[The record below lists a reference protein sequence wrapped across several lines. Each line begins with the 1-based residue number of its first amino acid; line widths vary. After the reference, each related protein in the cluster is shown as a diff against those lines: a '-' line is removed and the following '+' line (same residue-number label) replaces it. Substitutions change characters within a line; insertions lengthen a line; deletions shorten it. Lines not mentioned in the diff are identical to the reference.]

1 MKRRYQ
7 LETERFSI
15 ITLVVFWEDKFP

>member
-1 MKRRYQ
+1 MKKRYH

>member
-7 LETERFSI
+7 LETERFSM

>member
-7 LETERFSI
+7 LETERFGI